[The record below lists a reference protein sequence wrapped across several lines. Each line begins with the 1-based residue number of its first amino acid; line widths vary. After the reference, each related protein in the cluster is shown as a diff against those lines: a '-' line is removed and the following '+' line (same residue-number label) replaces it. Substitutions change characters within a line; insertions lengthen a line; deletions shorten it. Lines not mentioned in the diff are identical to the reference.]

1 MSYFSNTFGIALIA
15 RATWS
20 KQHAKGVQKDFG
32 RDEVGAENSGKW
44 KFESNSLP
52 SLDFLGV
59 IPPSPLM
66 VKVYEC
72 TFPTGDYKGLCAVKI
87 VKIEPQYTQ
96 SQKEVEQLTNEIN
109 ILKEIR
115 HYRVVA
121 YYKSVEKD
129 NHLHLFMELMKGGSL
144 YDHIKK
150 KKVLSEKESR
160 KYTMQILE
168 GVSFLHSKEIIHRD
182 IKGSNVLLDQDRNV
196 KLADFGLSKIIQ
208 KIGSKTALESYYGTP
223 YWMAPEILWG
233 KGYGRKA
240 DIWSVGCT
248 VVEMLTGRPPLGD
261 LEPAAAI
268 FHIGSKPTV
277 PKLPKETSKAT
288 KDLIAA
294 ALTWKP
300 QKRPWSND
308 LLDEFF

>member
-1 MSYFSNTFGIALIA
+1 
-15 RATWS
+15 
-20 KQHAKGVQKDFG
+20 
-32 RDEVGAENSGKW
+32 
-44 KFESNSLP
+44 
-52 SLDFLGV
+52 
-59 IPPSPLM
+59 
-66 VKVYEC
+66 VYEC

-182 IKGSNVLLDQDRNV
+182 IKG
-196 KLADFGLSKIIQ
+196 A
-208 KIGSKTALESYYGTP
+208 
-223 YWMAPEILWG
+223 
-233 KGYGRKA
+233 
-240 DIWSVGCT
+240 
-248 VVEMLTGRPPLGD
+248 
-261 LEPAAAI
+261 
-268 FHIGSKPTV
+268 
-277 PKLPKETSKAT
+277 
-288 KDLIAA
+288 
-294 ALTWKP
+294 
-300 QKRPWSND
+300 
-308 LLDEFF
+308 